1 MANPLFDKLGGEQQ
15 FNMPQSMPFNNYANL
30 IARANQL
37 AQSLPSNF
45 DPHAI
50 IQGMLEN
57 KQVSQEQ
64 LNQAMQ
70 LANQLIGR
78 K

>member
-1 MANPLFDKLGGEQQ
+1 MANPLFDKLGGAQQ
-15 FNMPQSMPFNNYANL
+15 FNVSQNMPPNNYASL

-45 DPHAI
+45 NPYAI

-70 LANQLIGR
+70 LANQLIGKR
-78 K
+78 